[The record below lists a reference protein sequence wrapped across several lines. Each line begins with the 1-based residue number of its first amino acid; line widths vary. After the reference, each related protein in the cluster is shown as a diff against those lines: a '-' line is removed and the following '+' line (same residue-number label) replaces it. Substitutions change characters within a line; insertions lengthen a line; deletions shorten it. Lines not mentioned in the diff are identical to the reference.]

1 MKLHLPRHLR
11 HHLKIPTQILTQN
24 VCPKKKKKSQKKSA
38 IRTLPKQLQYDGK
51 SNWLPFK
58 HRFTKYAESS
68 DWTAEE
74 CLDCLIWCLT
84 GKAADFCATLMER
97 TKHLSYRKLLKKLDE
112 RFGDRELPASA
123 QVRFQQAT
131 QKKDESLEDWAD
143 RVLTLSGKAFK
154 DLPEKYSNQQAV
166 ARFCQGLRDAEAG
179 HHVCMKKSLSIEDA
193 LNEIRLYQHTK
204 DAIYGHK
211 TDRNVSSRVTAE
223 DYDTD
228 IPQVCAMADRKPKA
242 SQNSLEDKLEKLQ
255 ENMAQLLR
263 QQASLRRGPKNRL
276 RPEDSIC
283 YLCNEKGNF
292 RRDCPKQHQLDLNK
306 PGTSQGAKARTQSK
320 EGPQKN

>member
-1 MKLHLPRHLR
+1 M
-11 HHLKIPTQILTQN
+11 
-24 VCPKKKKKSQKKSA
+24 
-38 IRTLPKQLQYDGK
+38 PKQLQYDGK

-242 SQNSLEDKLEKLQ
+242 SQNSLEDKIEKLQ

-263 QQASLRRGPKNRL
+263 QQASLRRRPKIRL

-283 YLCNEKGNF
+283 YLCNEKGHF

>member
-1 MKLHLPRHLR
+1 MS
-11 HHLKIPTQILTQN
+11 
-24 VCPKKKKKSQKKSA
+24 KKKKKSQKKSA

-84 GKAADFCATLMER
+84 GKAADFCATEMER

-123 QVRFQQAT
+123 QVQFQQAT

-154 DLPEKYSNQQAV
+154 DLPEKYSNHQAV

-179 HHVCMKKSLSIEDA
+179 HHVCMKKSLSIEDV

-228 IPQVCAMADRKPKA
+228 IPQVCAMADRNPKA
-242 SQNSLEDKLEKLQ
+242 SQNSLEDKIEKLQ

-263 QQASLRRGPKNRL
+263 QQASLRRRPKNRL

-283 YLCNEKGNF
+283 YLCNEKGHF

-306 PGTSQGAKARTQSK
+306 PRTSQGTKARTQSK